1 MSMPPTR
8 TLSMIVAR
16 QIRERHL
23 YVYSFEHARK
33 AIKTLRAERAA
44 GRAL

>member
-1 MSMPPTR
+1 MTPTK
-8 TLSMIVAR
+8 TLALIVAR

-23 YVYSFEHARK
+23 YVYSFEHARR
-33 AIKTLRAERAA
+33 AIKTLRQERAA

>member
-1 MSMPPTR
+1 MKPTN
-8 TLSMIVAR
+8 TLALIVAR

-23 YVYSFEHARK
+23 YVYSFEHARRS
-33 AIKTLRAERAA
+33 IKLLRQERAA

>member
-1 MSMPPTR
+1 MQPTN
-8 TLSMIVAR
+8 TLALIVAR

-23 YVYSFEHARK
+23 YVYSFEHARRSIQ
-33 AIKTLRAERAA
+33 ALRAAREA